1 MLEHVNI
8 PSRDDVAA
16 VLRKLIAGEL
26 SAEAASNWASGWLPR
41 SDDIDDL
48 KVLRAIE
55 AIGGADLPS
64 TDRQYLY
71 GRIDFEKWLD
81 ELTR

>member
-8 PSRDDVAA
+8 PSRANVAD

-26 SAEAASNWASGWLPR
+26 SPEAASNWASGWLPH

-55 AIGGADLPS
+55 AIGGS
-64 TDRQYLY
+64 RSSFY
-71 GRIDFEKWLD
+71 RS
-81 ELTR
+81 